1 MSSEVE
7 AEILQS
13 ILQYY
18 KSKCSQLEYEFLTFK
33 LTTEREIKELRNSV
47 NTTNEQNNS

>member
-1 MSSEVE
+1 MSNEVE
-7 AEILQS
+7 VEILQS

-33 LTTEREIKELRNSV
+33 LTTEREIQKLRKSID
-47 NTTNEQNNS
+47 TANEQNNS